1 MKTCND
7 NCRCEL
13 ERKYGPDVKQ
23 QHNQQ
28 QNQEVKVEKKPR
40 SKMYRLLARLCPC
53 ACGDDEEYRAGLLS
67 DDIYTPAQPIRPHRF
82 SETNNTS
89 NSDSSR
95 RTISQNSSSIVNRGS
110 SNSHTPISQQI
121 RVPVREVDPEDEE
134 YQIQQVLLRA
144 RENILTSDDFA
155 YGIDQMPDFENK
167 MQLYK
172 EEINKYESKIR
183 RNVKESLKPPQILLE
198 EDDNYIELLKNIKK
212 VELEESTKINEM
224 LQKFNISFKKMNTI
238 NFEEPLVVQMQF

>member
-1 MKTCND
+1 MKTCSD
-7 NCRCEL
+7 NCKCEL
-13 ERKYGPDVKQ
+13 ERKYGPEV
-23 QHNQQ
+23 NQQ
-28 QNQEVKVEKKPR
+28 QQKQEVKVEKKPR
-40 SKMYRLLARLCPC
+40 SRMYRFLARLCPC
-53 ACGDDEEYRAGLLS
+53 ACGEDEEYRTGLLT
-67 DDIYTPAQPIRPHRF
+67 DDMYSPAQQIRPHRF

-110 SNSHTPISQQI
+110 ANSHTPISQQF
-121 RVPVREVDPEDEE
+121 RMPVREVDPEDEE

-172 EEINKYESKIR
+172 EEINKYESRTR
-183 RNVKESLKPPQILLE
+183 RNGKENLKPPQILLE
-198 EDDNYIELLKNIKK
+198 EDDNYIELLKNITKIGS
-212 VELEESTKINEM
+212 EESNKINGM
-224 LQKFNISFKKMNTI
+224 LQKFNSSFRTMNTI
-238 NFEEPLVVQMQF
+238 NFEEPLVVHMKL